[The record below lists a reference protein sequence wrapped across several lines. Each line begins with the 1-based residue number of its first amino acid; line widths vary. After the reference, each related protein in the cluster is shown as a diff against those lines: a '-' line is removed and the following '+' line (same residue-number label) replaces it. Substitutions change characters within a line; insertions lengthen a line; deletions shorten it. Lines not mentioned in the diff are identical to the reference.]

1 MHVCV
6 HMYVLCLCVCVC
18 VCVSVCVCICMPVL
32 ERKREG
38 EGSVVKQSTHL
49 SSTMSRPPSGS
60 GSGQPLRPLHR
71 RPPQRSGEA
80 AHGLSVWDTHC
91 RGPPEAGSCTPLHQ
105 EVVSPL
111 TPLRAMRMSLIISLQ
126 SRTYNKVVVVVSKR
140 H

>member
-1 MHVCV
+1 TDNEGAVLKSSSLLNSALSLPTALPLCVCV
-6 HMYVLCLCVCVC
+6 CVCLCVCVC
-18 VCVSVCVCICMPVL
+18 VRVKVTACVCVCVCMPVL

-105 EVVSPL
+105 E
-111 TPLRAMRMSLIISLQ
+111 
-126 SRTYNKVVVVVSKR
+126 
-140 H
+140 